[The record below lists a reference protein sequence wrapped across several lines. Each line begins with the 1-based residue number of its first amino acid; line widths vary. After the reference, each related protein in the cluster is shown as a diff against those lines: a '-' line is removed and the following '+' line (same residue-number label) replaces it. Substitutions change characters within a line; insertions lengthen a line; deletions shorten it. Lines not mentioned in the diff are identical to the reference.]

1 MTIDE
6 MIEAIAQDAYE
17 GATERD
23 LAEAFIEYVTAN
35 LKALPEGEI
44 AKIYVEIVEGAA

>member
-1 MTIDE
+1 MTIAE

-23 LAEAFIEYVTAN
+23 LAEVFIDSVENN
-35 LKALPEGEI
+35 LRGMPDDEI
-44 AKIYVEIVEGAA
+44 REIYAEVIGG